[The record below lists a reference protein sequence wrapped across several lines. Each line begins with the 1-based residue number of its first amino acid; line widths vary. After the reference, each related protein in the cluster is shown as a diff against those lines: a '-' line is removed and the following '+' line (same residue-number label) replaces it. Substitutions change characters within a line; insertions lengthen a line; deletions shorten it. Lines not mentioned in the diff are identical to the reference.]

1 MSDWEWLG
9 NFQFV
14 LIGSAYTLSV
24 NCWGNL
30 RRPPLDRKAQH
41 QTYRNIY
48 MHEWWLFFFVFYSAL
63 FCIWYLIFGIW
74 YLSENLKTVVFFFLL
89 HRMWSSADYDG
100 LSQQY
105 WSTIHNGLKY
115 TIHQKKG
122 KKLHYK
128 TSFVWTIIIGL
139 NSVFPLFS
147 AHTINYKCVF
157 FSFVKARFNYYWFKM
172 LTKV

>member
-1 MSDWEWLG
+1 MTEKLNIKCIEIFTCMNDDYFFLYST
-9 NFQFV
+9 V
-14 LIGSAYTLSV
+14 L
-24 NCWGNL
+24 
-30 RRPPLDRKAQH
+30 
-41 QTYRNIY
+41 
-48 MHEWWLFFFVFYSAL
+48 FFVFD
-63 FCIWYLIFGIW
+63 IWYLIFGIR

-139 NSVFPLFS
+139 NSVFPLFP
-147 AHTINYKCVF
+147 ALFLNYDV
-157 FSFVKARFNYYWFKM
+157 SFKVLSKPDSFIIDLRFWQASRHPD
-172 LTKV
+172 